1 VRLGAAGCGRCI
13 AETTAGPAWR
23 VRCFCL
29 LLPGE
34 VTDHWQRR
42 AARVVLLLASMGARR
57 FRDVIAWQLAREL
70 RRELRTIWQKPSVA
84 SDFKL
89 TNQLRDAARSVTAN
103 IAEGFPCSHAEF
115 ARFLQISYRSL
126 EEIEDRLVEVVD
138 DQLASAEETKMAFD
152 LKKRTS
158 IAVARLRAYLLATP
172 DPPNYKPMGR
182 RNRCPRATRD
192 RT

>member
-1 VRLGAAGCGRCI
+1 LQKERQLWVGNGDSSAYFNTVSWKSLTKSSG
-13 AETTAGPAWR
+13 TPTP
-23 VRCFCL
+23 L
-29 LLPGE
+29 
-34 VTDHWQRR
+34 HWC
-42 AARVVLLLASMGARR
+42 VGARR

-70 RRELRTIWQKPSVA
+70 RRELRTIWQRPSVA

-89 TNQLRDAARSVTAN
+89 TNQLRDAARTVTAN

-126 EEIEDRLVEVVD
+126 EEIEDRLIAVVD
-138 DQLASAEETKMAFD
+138 DKLVSPGETEKAFN

-158 IAVARLRAYLLATP
+158 IAVSRLRWYLLATP
-172 DPPNYKPMGR
+172 DPPNYKPAAQRQR
-182 RNRCPRATRD
+182 RR

>member
-1 VRLGAAGCGRCI
+1 
-13 AETTAGPAWR
+13 
-23 VRCFCL
+23 
-29 LLPGE
+29 
-34 VTDHWQRR
+34 
-42 AARVVLLLASMGARR
+42 VLLLASMGARR

-182 RNRCPRATRD
+182 RNRRPRATRD